1 VTLAARCVAQSSAV
15 AQQVKP
21 AGFRRMMPAELPSLM
36 SNNSRRS
43 LEPWLPPE
51 GRALEG
57 SRVQIC
63 AERWSVDAGKP
74 GRPRSILREYV
85 QLARA
90 RMSIDRVRGTCNTTL
105 CRRSPAQRD
114 GMLLGS
120 WKSDRIRNN
129 IELTTSL
136 EAEFAALQTE
146 RITAGVAWRKA
157 SLDTDRADLNDA
169 MVRLAAAQDAADAA
183 REAATEA
190 ERRP

>member
-1 VTLAARCVAQSSAV
+1 MNVARGARRDARGTLRCTIFGRGATGGACRVSPEDARRVV
-15 AQQVKP
+15 FRDVQQFTAKVGSP
-21 AGFRRMMPAELPSLM
+21 GFLAR
-36 SNNSRRS
+36 
-43 LEPWLPPE
+43 

-90 RMSIDRVRGTCNTTL
+90 RTPMSIDRVRGTCNTTL

-146 RITAGVAWRKA
+146 RITAGVAWRP
-157 SLDTDRADLNDA
+157 
-169 MVRLAAAQDAADAA
+169 
-183 REAATEA
+183 
-190 ERRP
+190 RRRRIVQAPRRRCCLGEYA